1 MVLKPSAYLG
11 DLRIYVGCLPELSID
26 EVLLSS
32 ILYAVNFSQNVIGI
46 QLCPKVHKS
55 KFKKLLDN
63 HSLRTNGYTKM
74 LQHIYSVDAAGN
86 GPGNKITC
94 EL

>member
-1 MVLKPSAYLG
+1 MVLKPSACLG

-32 ILYAVNFSQNVIGI
+32 ILYANVIGI